1 MCVAFLV
8 AVTTLAGA
16 CAALA
21 PPVDPSLAPIALG
34 QRAIRPAPAF
44 DRASGGTTET
54 LPVPSYAVA
63 VDGNALWIIDVFGRL
78 ERRTMP

>member
-1 MCVAFLV
+1 MRVAFLV
-8 AVTTLAGA
+8 TVTTLAVA
-16 CAALA
+16 RADRAR
-21 PPVDPSLAPIALG
+21 
-34 QRAIRPAPAF
+34 QRAIRPVPAF

-63 VDGNALWIIDVFGRL
+63 SDGNALWIIDVFGRL